1 MSLSPFSE
9 LNDHG
14 ELIDEEVI
22 CRVNDDGDVVEVT
35 LVGEILVVILPL
47 VLTERTREGRAGCL
61 RRKREASERKR
72 ISLGFFGS

>member
-1 MSLSPFSE
+1 MSSPFSE
-9 LNDHG
+9 LNDNG

-47 VLTERTREGRAGCL
+47 VLTERTREGWAGSL
-61 RRKREASERKR
+61 SERKR
-72 ISLGFFGS
+72 KGKRTKENQVSF